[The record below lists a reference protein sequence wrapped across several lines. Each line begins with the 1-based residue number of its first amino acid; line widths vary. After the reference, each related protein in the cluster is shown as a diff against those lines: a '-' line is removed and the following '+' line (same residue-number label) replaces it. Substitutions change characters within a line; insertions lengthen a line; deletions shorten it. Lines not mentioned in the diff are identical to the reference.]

1 MLSLLCPP
9 CPSKIVSKL
18 AFSPP
23 EPTYALIE
31 EPTRANQDSTNSS
44 DSNNC
49 NEDSNNNQ
57 TGANRAPSKSS
68 SSDKRNENPPL
79 KYKLKLDEKAEWQY
93 NDSDQSKF
101 DVFYADS
108 GKNERIACMYVKVT
122 KNPKKVIL
130 FSHGNAADLGLMCS
144 FYLGLGTKVECNIFG
159 YDYSGYGAST
169 GKPSE
174 KCLYANI
181 EAAYNELTKRYS
193 ISPSQIIL
201 YGQSIG
207 TVPTVDLASKI
218 EFAGVILHSPLTSGL
233 RLAFPNTKRTWFF
246 DAFPNIDK
254 APRIKAPTLVI
265 HGTEDEIID
274 ISHGQAIHSLLAHP
288 VPPLWVEGAGHN
300 DIELFREFLDRL
312 RKFIY
317 YELDKL
323 KNRT

>member
-23 EPTYALIE
+23 YPTYALIE
-31 EPTRANQDSTNSS
+31 EPAKAPQDSS
-44 DSNNC
+44 
-49 NEDSNNNQ
+49 EDSNNNQ
-57 TGANRAPSKSS
+57 TRSPGASGESGESNQNLP
-68 SSDKRNENPPL
+68 
-79 KYKLKLDEKAEWQY
+79 KYKLKLDERAEWQY

-101 DVFYADS
+101 EVFYADC
-108 GKNERIACMYVKVT
+108 GRNEKIACMYVKVT
-122 KNPKKVIL
+122 KHPKKIIL

-159 YDYSGYGAST
+159 YDYSGYGASS
-169 GKPSE
+169 GKPTE
-174 KCLYANI
+174 KCLYSNI
-181 EAAYNELTKRYS
+181 EAAYNELSKRYS
-193 ISPSQIIL
+193 IEPSQIIL

-254 APRIKAPTLVI
+254 APHIKAPTLVI

-274 ISHGQAIHSLLAHP
+274 ISHGQAIHSLLTHP

-317 YELDKL
+317 YELDKI
-323 KNRT
+323 KSRT

>member
-31 EPTRANQDSTNSS
+31 EPDRPDQDGEAAGQGNTTNQ
-44 DSNNC
+44 
-49 NEDSNNNQ
+49 DSNNN
-57 TGANRAPSKSS
+57 RAGSENESSNASSK
-68 SSDKRNENPPL
+68 NQAL
-79 KYKLKLDEKAEWQY
+79 TKYKLKLDEKAEWQY

-101 DVFYADS
+101 EVFYADC
-108 GKNERIACMYVKVT
+108 GKNERIACMYVKAT
-122 KNPKKVIL
+122 RNPKKVIV

-159 YDYSGYGAST
+159 YDYSGYGSST

-174 KCLYANI
+174 KCLYTNI
-181 EAAYNELTKRYS
+181 EAAYNELIRRYS
-193 ISPSQIIL
+193 LTPSQIIL

-254 APRIKAPTLVI
+254 APHIKSPTLVI
-265 HGTEDEIID
+265 HGTEDEVID

-288 VPPLWVEGAGHN
+288 VAPLWVEGAGHN

-312 RKFIY
+312 RKFIF
-317 YELDKL
+317 YELDRSKS
-323 KNRT
+323 RT